1 MAVKAVCVLNGT
13 VGRHAGDHTKF
24 YVGVNYAVLDDAEPP
39 LSGTTYFYNLDSTM
53 LGSLLT
59 TTIEG
64 QMKTFLQGLGA
75 NIGALDSVQLLTAL
89 V

>member
-13 VGRHAGDHTKF
+13 VGRHAGDHAKF
-24 YVGVNYAVLDDAEPP
+24 YLGVNYAVLDDAEPP
-39 LSGTTYFYNLDSTM
+39 LCGTTYFYALDATL
-53 LGSLLT
+53 LGSTLT
-59 TTIEG
+59 AAIES

-75 NIGALDSVQLLTAL
+75 NIGVLDSVQLLTSL